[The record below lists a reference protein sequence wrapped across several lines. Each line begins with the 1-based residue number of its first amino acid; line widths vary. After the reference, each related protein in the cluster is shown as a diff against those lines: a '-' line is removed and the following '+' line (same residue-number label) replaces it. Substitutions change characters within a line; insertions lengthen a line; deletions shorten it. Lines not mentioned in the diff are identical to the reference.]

1 MDKEVA
7 LVLSSGGAR
16 GMAHIGVIEELES
29 RGYTIRSIAGS
40 SMGAVVGGI
49 YASGNLEEFKKWLL
63 GIGKLDIV
71 KLMDFA
77 INRKGMIKGEKV
89 FYEIA
94 KFVSSSNIEDLSIP
108 FLAVATDIR
117 NQEEVVFRNGKL
129 LTALR
134 ASSAIP
140 SFILPLKYKGLDL
153 VDGGILN
160 PFPINHAIKNEDEKV
175 VAVNVNA
182 HISYEVPPIK
192 DLKREKTGNYL
203 KTIRMIN
210 EKWTQFFN
218 NNNQH
223 RKREQHEE
231 ADQHSKPL
239 GFFDIITNSF
249 ATMQHR
255 LAQIAIKNYKPDILV
270 NVSKY
275 SCELLEFY
283 RGQELIEAGRI
294 ATRKALDKEEK
305 KRSTQW
311 LSRYKTIITNH
322 CLITITM

>member
-1 MDKEVA
+1 MDKDVA

-40 SMGAVVGGI
+40 SMGAIVGGI

-63 GIGKLDIV
+63 GMGKLDIV

-89 FYEIA
+89 FNEIA
-94 KFVSSSNIEDLSIP
+94 KFISSSNIEDLSIP
-108 FLAVATDIR
+108 FVAVATDIR

-160 PFPINHAIKNEDEKV
+160 PFPINHAIRNENEKV

-182 HISYEVPPIK
+182 HIPYEVPPIK

-203 KTIRMIN
+203 KAISMIN

-218 NNNQH
+218 NNNLQH
-223 RKREQHEE
+223 KKEYHEE
-231 ADQHSKPL
+231 EDQHSKPL

-249 ATMQHR
+249 ATMQYR
-255 LAQIAIKNYKPDILV
+255 LAQIAIKNYKPDVLV
-270 NVSKY
+270 NVSRY

-283 RGQELIEAGRI
+283 RSQELIEAGRI

-305 KRSTQW
+305 K
-311 LSRYKTIITNH
+311 LSA
-322 CLITITM
+322 